1 MHDDC
6 EELIKLNRVRGVKKA
21 RELYIPPFVEN
32 NEKLKIFWTKRW
44 EEIVG
49 NSGFIDEVYSI
60 HNTVSYLRSN
70 PTPIP
75 AFQPDPSSPPITI
88 KELFRSTSRKQR
100 ISTR

>member
-32 NEKLKIFWTKRW
+32 NEKLKIFWTKKW

-60 HNTVSYLRSN
+60 HNTFHI
-70 PTPIP
+70 IP
-75 AFQPDPSSPPITI
+75 HLYPYHVFQPDPLNNKRVISFHTRKTKNPNSI
-88 KELFRSTSRKQR
+88 KY
-100 ISTR
+100 